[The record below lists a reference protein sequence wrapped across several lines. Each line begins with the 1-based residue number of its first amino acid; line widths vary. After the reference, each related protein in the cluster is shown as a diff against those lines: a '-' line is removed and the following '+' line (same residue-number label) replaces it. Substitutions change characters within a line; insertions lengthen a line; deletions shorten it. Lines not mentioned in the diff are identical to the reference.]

1 MAEPGSVAIEVVV
14 DAAPVRRHLVALLR
28 LCDEV
33 GAALETA
40 IDALDEPADPVEAPD
55 G

>member
-1 MAEPGSVAIEVVV
+1 MSIEVVV
-14 DAAPVRRHLVALLR
+14 DTAPVRRHLGALLR

-40 IDALDEPADPVEAPD
+40 IEALDEPADPVEAPD
-55 G
+55 E